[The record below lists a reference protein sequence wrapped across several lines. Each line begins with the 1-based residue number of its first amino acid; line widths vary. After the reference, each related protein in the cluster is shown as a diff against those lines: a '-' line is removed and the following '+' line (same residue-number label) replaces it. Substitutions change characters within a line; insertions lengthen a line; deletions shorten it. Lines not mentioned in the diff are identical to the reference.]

1 MKSLPLIVPD
11 GCALSPDELAAQAGR
26 AERLL
31 PTVASIDRSQD
42 ALRVA
47 FEPGVDPAL
56 VEELVTTEQGCCTFL
71 AIDYDDDARML
82 SVVAHDEQGREVV
95 RRLAGFFGEGR

>member
-31 PTVASIDRSQD
+31 PSVASIDRSPD

-47 FEPGVDPAL
+47 FEPGVDRAL
-56 VEELVTTEQGCCTFL
+56 VAELVTTEQGCCTFL
-71 AIDYDDDARML
+71 AIDYDDERML
-82 SVVAHDEQGREVV
+82 SISAHDEQGREVV
-95 RRLAGFFGEGR
+95 RRLAEFFGEAR